1 MDGKFCVECGARISI
16 DARFCRAC
24 GRRQPEIKIPPE
36 LAAAAPKAEPAAA
49 EPVREAVAE
58 PAETVE
64 EVTEKAGDT
73 VAEAVEKPVEAVK
86 AVTEAAEEVATVQE
100 PQPAAAEA
108 SKPEPRA
115 VPDYRSYLNNGEPE
129 PPQVEE
135 VPEPEKEGGI
145 NPAYIL
151 LIGCALFIVALLVW
165 AIFAT
170 NKLTMTHQSKEK
182 SSASITI
189 VKPTEPPVTTT
200 DPKQQTT
207 SPKIGGGEY
216 SGVGGKAAA
225 FIEDGDY
232 TVGENIEAGEYIFIA
247 EEPML
252 LSDDDDEENIPSFYA
267 GVYNDAYEETR
278 IRTGWFQCSTYMKLE
293 NGQTLEFSWA
303 KAYPAGQYDG
313 ENSPFEHP
321 GMFCVGRD
329 VKPGTYSLEALTDQG
344 YESYAI
350 YDSIEDV
357 MADTDG
363 YDSRAFG
370 IDEDE
375 KITLTDGQYIQLE
388 WCRLKKRTA

>member
-73 VAEAVEKPVEAVK
+73 VAETVDAVR
-86 AVTEAAEEVATVQE
+86 EAAEQVAPEQK
-100 PQPAAAEA
+100 PAAAEA
-108 SKPEPRA
+108 SKPEPRP

-216 SGVGGKAAA
+216 SGVGGKAAT

-267 GVYNDAYEETR
+267 GVYEDDDKKDT
-278 IRTGWFQCSTYMKLE
+278 IHTGWFQMSTYMKLE
-293 NGQTLEFSWA
+293 DGQRLHFSWA

-313 ENSPFEHP
+313 ENDPFEHP

-344 YESYAI
+344 YESYTV

-357 MADTDG
+357 MSDVELNNRIYGFDK
-363 YDSRAFG
+363 
-370 IDEDE
+370 DE

-388 WCRLKKRTA
+388 WCRLKK